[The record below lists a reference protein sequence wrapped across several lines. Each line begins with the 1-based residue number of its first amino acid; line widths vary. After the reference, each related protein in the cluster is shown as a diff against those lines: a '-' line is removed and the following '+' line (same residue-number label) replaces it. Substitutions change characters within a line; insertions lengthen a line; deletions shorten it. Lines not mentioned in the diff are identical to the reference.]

1 MGVTTQNIAQ
11 MRTLKLSSMARAY
24 ETQLEQP
31 RLHELAFDDRLALLM
46 EAEESDR
53 RNRKLS
59 RLIRQ
64 ANLRENASLE
74 DVDYGAG
81 RGLDK
86 ALVAS
91 LASCAWIAKHQGL
104 LVIGP
109 TGVGKTWL
117 GCAMGNQACRKGLT
131 VQFHRLSELY
141 DQIAEA
147 QHDGTLPKLK
157 LALTKPNLLIL
168 DDFGIGEMTATAAQL
183 LLDVI
188 DGRQQ
193 RGSLLITSQY
203 PVDKWHGLFP
213 DQTVADATLDRFV
226 HTSHRLNL
234 KGESMR
240 KLRAKLELEAA

>member
-1 MGVTTQNIAQ
+1 MSVTTQTIAQ
-11 MRTLKLSSMARAY
+11 MRALKLSSMARAY
-24 ETQLEQP
+24 ENQLAQP
-31 RLHELAFDDRLALLM
+31 KLHELPFDDRLALLL
-46 EAEESDR
+46 EAEDSDR

-64 ANLRENASLE
+64 ANLREPASLE
-74 DVDYGAG
+74 DMDYRAG

-86 ALVAS
+86 ALMAS
-91 LASCAWIAKHQGL
+91 LASCAWILKNQGL
-104 LVIGP
+104 LIIGP
-109 TGVGKTWL
+109 TGVGKTWI
-117 GCAMGNQACRKGLT
+117 GCAMGNQACRQGLT

-141 DQIAEA
+141 DQITDA

-168 DDFGIGEMTATAAQL
+168 DDFGIGDMTTTAAQL

-188 DGRQQ
+188 DSRQN

>member
-31 RLHELAFDDRLALLM
+31 RLHELGFDDRLALLM

>member
-1 MGVTTQNIAQ
+1 MGVTTQNTAQ
-11 MRTLKLSSMARAY
+11 MRALKLSSMARAY
-24 ETQLEQP
+24 ETQLQQP
-31 RLHELAFDDRLALLM
+31 KLHELGFDDRLALLL
-46 EAEESDR
+46 ESEESDR

-64 ANLRENASLE
+64 ANLRESAALE
-74 DVDYGAG
+74 DLDDRAG

-86 ALVAS
+86 SQVAS
-91 LASCAWIAKHQGL
+91 LATCTWITKHQGL
-104 LVIGP
+104 LIVGP
-109 TGVGKTWL
+109 TGVGKTWI
-117 GCAMGNQACRKGLT
+117 GCAMGNQACRQGLT
-131 VQFHRLSELY
+131 VQFYRLSELY
-141 DQIAEA
+141 DQIADA

-168 DDFGIGEMTATAAQL
+168 DDFGIGDMSTTAAQL

-188 DGRQQ
+188 DSRQH

-240 KLRAKLELEAA
+240 KLRAKLDPDTP